1 MVHNHEILF
10 RKSQK
15 HALSSNPYK
24 LSVLMVLCQKCF
36 LVFKENMNSKHNTMI

>member
-15 HALSSNPYK
+15 HDLSSNPYK
-24 LSVLMVLCQKCF
+24 LSVLMVLCQKMF
-36 LVFKENMNSKHNTMI
+36 PGI